1 MSAKGTSDAAPHAGP
16 SASQRIDKWLWF
28 ARVTKSRTLAQKLA
42 AGGHVRV
49 NREKIGSASKAIRT
63 GDVLTITLERRVVVL
78 EVAGL
83 GTRRGPAPEAQLLY
97 KDLTPP
103 PAPRADVPSAPAQ
116 RDPGSGRPTK
126 RDRRRMDAFHSGLDD
141 PE

>member
-1 MSAKGTSDAAPHAGP
+1 M
-16 SASQRIDKWLWF
+16 
-28 ARVTKSRTLAQKLA
+28 TKSRTLAQKLA
-42 AGGHVRV
+42 TGGHVRI
-49 NREKIGSASKAIRT
+49 NREKIDSASKAVRI
-63 GDVLTITLERRVVVL
+63 GDVLTITLERRVLVL
-78 EVAGL
+78 EIAGL

-103 PAPRADVPSAPAQ
+103 PAPRADVPAAPAQ

>member
-1 MSAKGTSDAAPHAGP
+1 MNRDK
-16 SASQRIDKWLWF
+16 ID
-28 ARVTKSRTLAQKLA
+28 
-42 AGGHVRV
+42 
-49 NREKIGSASKAIRT
+49 SASKAVRV
-63 GDVLTITLERRVVVL
+63 GDVLTVALERRVLVL
-78 EVAGL
+78 EILGL

-103 PAPRADVPSAPAQ
+103 PAPADQVAKPQRVAA

-126 RDRRRMDAFHSGLDD
+126 RDRRRMDAFTEFGGSTRMDGLGPEMDD

>member
-1 MSAKGTSDAAPHAGP
+1 M
-16 SASQRIDKWLWF
+16 DKWLWF

-42 AGGHVRV
+42 SGGHVRV
-49 NREKIGSASKAIRT
+49 NRDKIDSASKAIRL

-78 EVAGL
+78 EVLGL
-83 GTRRGPAPEAQLLY
+83 GTRRGPAPEAALLY

-103 PAPRADVPSAPAQ
+103 PPVEADHQRPQRVAA

-126 RDRRRMDAFHSGLDD
+126 RDRRRMDAFTEEPLDGFLDGLRPGRDD

>member
-1 MSAKGTSDAAPHAGP
+1 MNRDK
-16 SASQRIDKWLWF
+16 ID
-28 ARVTKSRTLAQKLA
+28 
-42 AGGHVRV
+42 
-49 NREKIGSASKAIRT
+49 SASKAVRV
-63 GDVLTITLERRVVVL
+63 GDVLTIALERRVLVL
-78 EVAGL
+78 EILGL

-103 PAPRADVPSAPAQ
+103 PAPADQVAKPQRVAA

-126 RDRRRMDAFHSGLDD
+126 RDRRRMDAFTEFGGSTLMDGLGPEMDD